1 MSTDDDY
8 IDKRDFFRIS
18 DELALEYR
26 RLDSLD
32 ELKQAF
38 SRQAPMFDLLT
49 DLHVL
54 EYESQHLLRQ
64 ISERDR
70 AMAHYLKVVNKR
82 IDLVGQALAM
92 QLTDDL
98 GSPVEVTI
106 SEGGMSFTTNEP
118 LELDQLLALRLVLL
132 PSPLCMLLAGKVIRC
147 EAIADATDTWSIAV
161 SFEQLADA
169 QRQMLARHI
178 LQKQAQE
185 IRAAKSSEEGT
196 P

>member
-1 MSTDDDY
+1 MSTDDF
-8 IDKRDFFRIS
+8 IDQRDFFRIS

-26 RLDSLD
+26 LLDNL
-32 ELKQAF
+32 EQLPQAF
-38 SRQAPMFDLLT
+38 ARQAPMFDLLT
-49 DLHVL
+49 DLHTL
-54 EYESQHLLRQ
+54 EFESQHLLRQ

-70 AMAHYLKVVNKR
+70 ALAHYLKVVNKR

-92 QLTDDL
+92 QLTEDL
-98 GSPVEVTI
+98 GETMTVTL
-106 SEGGMSFTTNEP
+106 SEGGISFHSKQP
-118 LELDQLLALRLVLL
+118 LQQDQLLALRLVLL
-132 PSPLCMLLAGKVIRC
+132 PSPLCMLLAGRVIRC
-147 EAIADATDTWSIAV
+147 DLATDKADHWLVAL

-185 IRAAKSSEEGT
+185 IRAAKNPQEGT

>member
-1 MSTDDDY
+1 MSTDDEV
-8 IDKRDFFRIS
+8 IDQRDFFRIS

-38 SRQAPMFDLLT
+38 HRQAPMFDLLT

-70 AMAHYLKVVNKR
+70 ALAHYLKVVNKR

-98 GSPVEVTI
+98 GTPVAVTI
-106 SEGGMSFTTNEP
+106 SEGGMSFTADEA
-118 LELDQLLALRLVLL
+118 LELGQLLALRLVLL

-147 EAIADATDTWSIAV
+147 DPVAGSSTTWSIAV
-161 SFEQLADA
+161 GFEHLADA

-185 IRAAKSSEEGT
+185 IRAAKSSEGT

>member
-1 MSTDDDY
+1 MSTDDEL
-8 IDKRDFFRIS
+8 IDQRDFFRIS

-32 ELKQAF
+32 DLTRAF

-70 AMAHYLKVVNKR
+70 ALAHYLKVVNKR

-98 GSPVEVTI
+98 GTPVEVTI
-106 SEGGMSFTTNEP
+106 SEGGMSFAANEA
-118 LELDQLLALRLVLL
+118 LQLGQLLALRLVLL

-147 EAIADATDTWSIAV
+147 EPVAGSSTTWSIAV
-161 SFEQLADA
+161 SFERLADA

-185 IRAAKSSEEGT
+185 IRAAKSSEGT
-196 P
+196 S